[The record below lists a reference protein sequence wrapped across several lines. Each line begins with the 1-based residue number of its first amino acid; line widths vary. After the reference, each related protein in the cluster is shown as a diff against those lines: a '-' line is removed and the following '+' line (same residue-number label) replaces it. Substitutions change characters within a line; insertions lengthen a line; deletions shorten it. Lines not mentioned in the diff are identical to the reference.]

1 MWGCGEV
8 WLLMFLEF
16 AWNAWEKRNL
26 GELYKKTVE
35 KNDGTFS
42 QNQIISVASMSW
54 NSNARP
60 TTEGYLSTYNV
71 LRTGNIAFE
80 GNKSKNLSSIC

>member
-16 AWNAWEKRNL
+16 AWNAWEKRKL

-35 KNDGTFS
+35 KNDGL
-42 QNQIISVASMSW
+42 IY
-54 NSNARP
+54 NSSAP
-60 TTEGYLSTYNV
+60 L
-71 LRTGNIAFE
+71 
-80 GNKSKNLSSIC
+80 K